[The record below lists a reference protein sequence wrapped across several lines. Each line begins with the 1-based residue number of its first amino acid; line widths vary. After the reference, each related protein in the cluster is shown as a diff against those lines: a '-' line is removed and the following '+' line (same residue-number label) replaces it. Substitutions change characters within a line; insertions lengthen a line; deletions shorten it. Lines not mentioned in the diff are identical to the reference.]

1 MAKKLL
7 QTPDSINVLT
17 VNGGG
22 TTQEYTAKTPI
33 QIQNYEISLLP
44 SAVDALTSISAKLDT
59 TAFSEV
65 SGSFATTYQI
75 NDLTASTALITN
87 NLNGV
92 ISNTAILKSDLDSLS
107 SQYTQ
112 TNDNLIDLQ
121 NDFSDFSNDVNDYF
135 TTNNENI
142 TEMSGKI
149 ENINSFNGVWT
160 DNTLSGDGLNTPLSV
175 TNVLPDNLYDMLS
188 ALSSVLATSSQHSNA
203 MIGMTGGNFGWID
216 LA

>member
-1 MAKKLL
+1 M
-7 QTPDSINVLT
+7 S
-17 VNGGG
+17 
-22 TTQEYTAKTPI
+22 
-33 QIQNYEISLLP
+33 
-44 SAVDALTSISAKLDT
+44 
-59 TAFSEV
+59 
-65 SGSFATTYQI
+65 
-75 NDLTASTALITN
+75 ASTALITN

-135 TTNNENI
+135 ETNNENI

-188 ALSSVLATSSQHSNA
+188 ALSSVLSDSAQHPNA
-203 MIGMTGGNFGWID
+203 MIGMTGGQFGWID
-216 LA
+216 LG